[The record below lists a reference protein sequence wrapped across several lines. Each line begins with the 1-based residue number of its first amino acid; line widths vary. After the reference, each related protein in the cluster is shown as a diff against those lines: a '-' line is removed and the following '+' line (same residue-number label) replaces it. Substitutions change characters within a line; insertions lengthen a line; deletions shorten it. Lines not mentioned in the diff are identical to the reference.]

1 MDTSSEMT
9 SREKSIFML
18 GALYGMAYDAKNEG
32 LFKDCTVHDIV
43 CIFIKEFQLK
53 G

>member
-18 GALYGMAYDAKNEG
+18 GALYGMAYDAKM
-32 LFKDCTVHDIV
+32 KVCSKTVP
-43 CIFIKEFQLK
+43 FMT
-53 G
+53 